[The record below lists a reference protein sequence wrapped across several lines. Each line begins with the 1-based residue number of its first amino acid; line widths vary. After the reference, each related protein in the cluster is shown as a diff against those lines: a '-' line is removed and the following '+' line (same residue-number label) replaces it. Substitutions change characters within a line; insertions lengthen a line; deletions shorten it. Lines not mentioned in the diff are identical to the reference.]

1 MPSCRRHEQL
11 YLYFYWTGKHNLM
24 FFRNQDL
31 LTETYYFRIFK
42 DVLCFQGRHEFPAG
56 LWSALRNL
64 MLTADG

>member
-1 MPSCRRHEQL
+1 
-11 YLYFYWTGKHNLM
+11 M

-64 MLTADG
+64 MLTADGWYLLI